1 MTERAQNPS
10 PAAGPL
16 PQDPSQQPGGDP
28 DLEFGPRAP
37 SMPQYFLGY
46 AVVFALIVGFALAI
60 VGLMKLLR

>member
-1 MTERAQNPS
+1 MTERVQNP
-10 PAAGPL
+10 PPVTGPL
-16 PQDPSQQPGGDP
+16 PQDASQQPGGDP

-46 AVVFALIVGFALAI
+46 AVVFAVIVGFALAI